1 MINRIFPSGKKKPAV
16 PPLTYLPFSLFGDPA
31 SLFLTLPEAE
41 VHRWALPAV
50 THSRLRMAMGMAWL
64 NGRRVRIHARGQ
76 GLSEAVQAWASGS
89 HSDAAILLMPQ
100 EGKYLPSP
108 TADLSRVV
116 RQWQE
121 ETRRFY
127 GALHQ
132 IRDIRFGVIDALE
145 AAFTL
150 IRLHPSVETLP
161 FGRTGRKDMA
171 WTPEEYEGLLQS
183 LDEARKQAHGL
194 EAIGWAEA
202 HRIHLDA
209 LEPWTLSALQSAL
222 DDRLD
227 RLEGFIRHYEKS
239 LFRLYHLSNPREEAG
254 TSLPRVSLTGLEA
267 GVYHR
272 SGLDTWLPAF
282 RLFEQ
287 ELISDGWLYPF
298 RGLQSISLEET
309 GRELNRLYERL
320 HHLRQHAGMY
330 LEASACRR
338 WLEGQPPVIRHWMEA
353 APRIARLDL
362 QTPLTYWY
370 VHGWLEQAVP
380 PAIWH
385 DLAETGERRHL
396 SLSLPALIAQRCR
409 ALVDNGHLPRDPED
423 WWEIRESGDS
433 GIPQDGTVDLYVSSN
448 EDALPENA
456 FVLTPYEEPVLSLE
470 YLRLQQ
476 APLTEPGYDSLSL
489 PYPLCMLES
498 LWEATPGRVMEV
510 SPPEL
515 AAFISTVPV

>member
-1 MINRIFPSGKKKPAV
+1 MINRIFPPGKKKPAV

-31 SLFLTLPEAE
+31 SLFRSLPASD
-41 VHRWALPAV
+41 HHPWALPAV
-50 THSRLRMAMGMAWL
+50 THSRLRMAIGMAWL
-64 NGRRVRIHARGQ
+64 NGRRIRIHTAGQ
-76 GLSEAVQAWASGS
+76 GLSEAVRAWATGCTG
-89 HSDAAILLMPQ
+89 DAALLLQPQ
-100 EGKYLPSP
+100 KDNDLPALS
-108 TADLSRVV
+108 ADLVRVV
-116 RQWQE
+116 RKWQE
-121 ETRRFY
+121 ETRRFHE
-127 GALHQ
+127 ALQ
-132 IRDIRFGVIDALE
+132 QVSDIRFGVIDALE

-171 WTPEEYEGLLQS
+171 WTPEEYEGLLRS

-209 LEPWTLSALQSAL
+209 LEPWNLSALQSAL

-227 RLEGFIRHYEKS
+227 RLEGFIRQYEKS
-239 LFRLYHLSNPREEAG
+239 FFRLYHLSNPREEAG
-254 TSLPRVSLTGLEA
+254 TSLPRASLTGLEA
-267 GVYHR
+267 GVLHR

-320 HHLRQHAGMY
+320 HHLRQHAGLY
-330 LEASACRR
+330 LEASACMR

-385 DLAETGERRHL
+385 DLAETEERRQL
-396 SLSLPALIAQRCR
+396 SRSLPALMAQRFR
-409 ALVDNGHLPRDPED
+409 VLVDNGHLPRDPEE
-423 WWEIRESGDS
+423 WWEIREGGDS
-433 GIPQDGTVDLYVSSN
+433 GVPREGTVDLYVSGN
-448 EDALPENA
+448 EEGMPENA
-456 FVLTPYEEPVLSLE
+456 FVLTPHEQPVLSLE

-476 APLTEPGYDSLSL
+476 APLTEPGYDPLSL
-489 PYPLCMLES
+489 PYPLCALEA

-510 SPPEL
+510 SPPGL
-515 AAFISTVPV
+515 AAFISAVPA